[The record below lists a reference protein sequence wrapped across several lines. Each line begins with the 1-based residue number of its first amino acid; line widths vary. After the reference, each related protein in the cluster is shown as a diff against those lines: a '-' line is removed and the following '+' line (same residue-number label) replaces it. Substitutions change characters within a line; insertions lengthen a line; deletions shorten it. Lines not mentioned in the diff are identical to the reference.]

1 MPILGNRLSRRNAAG
16 TFTSIQAISPDVK
29 NFTLGILIKKHGL
42 LTSAVHEL
50 KVFYLSHNAFLFP
63 FSCKADFTKPSIL
76 FTEWKIFGEWFFYT
90 KWNFS
95 DRTKFTNGIEIFFL
109 QTNNFIWKKQKI
121 LGKNMLTW
129 KVPREKVP
137 PWWFPPGKLPPKKIP
152 TQDKSHLDHS
162 HSTQKNSHPGK
173 LAPGKIPPGKFPP
186 R

>member
-1 MPILGNRLSRRNAAG
+1 MLLALLPAYKRSVQTL
-16 TFTSIQAISPDVK
+16 K
-29 NFTLGILIKKHGL
+29 NFTLSILIKKYGL
-42 LTSAVHEL
+42 LTTAIHEL

-63 FSCKADFTKPSIL
+63 FSCKADFTKSSIL

-137 PWWFPPGKLPPKKIP
+137 PWWFPPGKLSPKKIP

-162 HSTQKNSHPGK
+162 HSTQKNSHPDNSYPGK
-173 LAPGKIPPGKFPP
+173 LALGKIPPGKFPP

>member
-16 TFTSIQAISPDVK
+16 TFTSIQAISLDVK

-42 LTSAVHEL
+42 LTSAIHEL

-109 QTNNFIWKKQKI
+109 QTNNFIWKKTKNS
-121 LGKNMLTW
+121 GKKYVNMKSPT
-129 KVPREKVP
+129 
-137 PWWFPPGKLPPKKIP
+137 GKSATLMIP
-152 TQDKSHLDHS
+152 TRKT
-162 HSTQKNSHPGK
+162 STKENSHPG
-173 LAPGKIPPGKFPP
+173 
-186 R
+186 